1 MADVSNNVHIPS
13 SRSLGGRFN
22 KEALT
27 GYLFIAP
34 AVLGFTVF
42 YLAPAIRAIM
52 ISFTDW
58 NLISPAKWIGAAN
71 YRQLWHDPL
80 FWNAVRVTIGYALLN
95 IPLQTILGL
104 FLATMLSRFAR
115 SFAWRGALI
124 IPYLLSNV
132 IAAMVWLWIF
142 DPQLGFAN
150 QLIGW
155 LHLGEMSFF
164 GSDTQALQ
172 SVAFVNIWRHMGLTA
187 LLFYAGMQSIPATT
201 YEAAR
206 IDGATEWDMF
216 RRITMPLLR
225 PVAAFVVITSLVGSF
240 QIFDT
245 ILVATKPP
253 GGPIDSTRAL
263 VVYINAK
270 AFNNLEMGYA
280 SSMAVVLFAFLI
292 VLSLVQLKAF
302 RGGESDL
309 G

>member
-1 MADVSNNVHIPS
+1 MAEAATEPA
-13 SRSLGGRFN
+13 RGTTRARFDR
-22 KEALT
+22 EALT
-27 GYLFIAP
+27 AYLFIAP
-34 AVLGFTVF
+34 ALLGFLAF
-42 YLAPAIRAIM
+42 YVLPAGRAIAV
-52 ISFTDW
+52 SFTDW
-58 NLISPAKWIGAAN
+58 NLLSPAKWVGAAN

-95 IPLQTILGL
+95 IPAQTIIGL

-115 SFAWRGALI
+115 AYAWRGLLI
-124 IPYLLSNV
+124 VPYLLSNV

-150 QLIGW
+150 QFLGW
-155 LHLGEMSFF
+155 LHLGELSFF

-172 SVAFVNIWRHMGLTA
+172 SVAAVNIWRHMGLTA
-187 LLFYAGMQSIPATT
+187 LLFYAGMQSIPAST

-206 IDGATEWDMF
+206 IDGASEWAMF
-216 RRITMPLLR
+216 RRITLPLLR
-225 PVAAFVVITSLVGSF
+225 PVTAFVVITTLVGSF

-309 G
+309 A